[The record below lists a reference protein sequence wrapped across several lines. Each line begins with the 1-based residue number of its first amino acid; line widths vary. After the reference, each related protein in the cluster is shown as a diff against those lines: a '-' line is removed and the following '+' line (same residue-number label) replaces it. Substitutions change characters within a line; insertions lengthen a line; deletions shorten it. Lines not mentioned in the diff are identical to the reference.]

1 MDLSVL
7 PTILQNKRIVFV
19 TAQVHI
25 LLLAKVL
32 FQFLRPTNLISVPT
46 MAGFYGSQRG
56 VLLSKLI
63 IFRCFKICLAKV
75 KILVSCNRICNRKQ
89 LFTDPIL
96 VHLIQQV
103 RVHRL
108 QQLHGLSVATHG
120 SQVEGVPSVMVPV
133 QQRTSVQQQLHYFG
147 VS

>member
-32 FQFLRPTNLISVPT
+32 FSFLRPTNLFSVPT

-56 VLLSKLI
+56 VLLQSKLI
-63 IFRCFKICLAKV
+63 IFRCFKICLANV
-75 KILVSCNRICNRKQ
+75 KKLVICNRKQ

-120 SQVEGVPSVMVPV
+120 SQVEGVPPVMVPV